1 MEEYDRW
8 KEIIGLMFPRRI
20 IMLSS
25 SICIRKQRSKSMK
38 LFAQI
43 LVKFTWHFWNQLHLG
58 IYSAPP
64 LLDRACDISRCST
77 HVFGKLFSLLNSHLC
92 PTQSDSENK
101 TCPLSHFKDACRKCS
116 HLKSTC
122 LVTLSDRKLQVFKNS
137 LKIDHFWHFWFLS
150 TQNVNVARFAR
161 NFRYRKLLSIPCLY
175 RCSGQSE
182 E

>member
-64 LLDRACDISRCST
+64 LLDRACDISRCFYSCFWKALFPLEFTLVSDTIRFRKQDMPIIAFQRCLSQMLTLFENYSKCRIFKKCLILAFST
-77 HVFGKLFSLLNSHLC
+77 MGHWVRLGLI
-92 PTQSDSENK
+92 
-101 TCPLSHFKDACRKCS
+101 
-116 HLKSTC
+116 
-122 LVTLSDRKLQVFKNS
+122 V
-137 LKIDHFWHFWFLS
+137 IGG
-150 TQNVNVARFAR
+150 
-161 NFRYRKLLSIPCLY
+161 II
-175 RCSGQSE
+175 
-182 E
+182 

>member
-1 MEEYDRW
+1 MIDERRLLVLCFPG
-8 KEIIGLMFPRRI
+8 GLLCLVHPYVYEN
-20 IMLSS
+20 
-25 SICIRKQRSKSMK
+25 KRSKSMK

-116 HLKSTC
+116 HC
-122 LVTLSDRKLQVFKNS
+122 
-137 LKIDHFWHFWFLS
+137 LKI
-150 TQNVNVARFAR
+150 TQNVAFECFNYGI
-161 NFRYRKLLSIPCLY
+161 FRQFS
-175 RCSGQSE
+175 SF
-182 E
+182 